1 MAEAIRD
8 TGELV
13 PSNKGTSPPPEAG
26 KLAVFIS
33 YSRDD
38 LGFADQLDAALKL
51 TNFDPTLDRHGISG
65 AENWQEKLGG
75 LIRSADTVVFVL
87 SPSSAKSKVCTW
99 EVEEAIRLGKR
110 IIPVVARPLEDTTPP
125 KHLADLN
132 YIFFFEEPRSP
143 GSGFGTAARRGPQH
157 RPPLAPRAHTPAPA
171 RNRVGVG
178 WSIGEPVAV
187 GRRHRGCEGVG
198 RPSSKRCATAH

>member
-65 AENWQEKLGG
+65 A
-75 LIRSADTVVFVL
+75 
-87 SPSSAKSKVCTW
+87 
-99 EVEEAIRLGKR
+99 
-110 IIPVVARPLEDTTPP
+110 
-125 KHLADLN
+125 
-132 YIFFFEEPRSP
+132 
-143 GSGFGTAARRGPQH
+143 
-157 RPPLAPRAHTPAPA
+157 
-171 RNRVGVG
+171 
-178 WSIGEPVAV
+178 
-187 GRRHRGCEGVG
+187 
-198 RPSSKRCATAH
+198 